1 MLVLAAMICWIYSD
15 VKYIIV
21 TLQMV
26 GLCAMYGIVIVDV
39 NSSFLICLW
48 IVSWALYGDSAG
60 FILNSFIESNNSR
73 TIKLTCACTYN

>member
-1 MLVLAAMICWIYSD
+1 
-15 VKYIIV
+15 
-21 TLQMV
+21 
-26 GLCAMYGIVIVDV
+26 MYGIVIVDV